1 MLAIAYVYYV
11 FRRRQVHGAVA
22 GRRIA
27 FISSIIIDLSHSS
40 DHHSFSRFLYSLTP
54 QTSDAYGA
62 QYLSW
67 LVLLPFGICLY
78 AQLQLGG

>member
-1 MLAIAYVYYV
+1 MLAPI
-11 FRRRQVHGAVA
+11 RLCQRRQVHGAVA

-27 FISSIIIDLSHSS
+27 FISSIIIDLSR
-40 DHHSFSRFLYSLTP
+40 DHHPFSRFLCSLAA